1 MYAVVGCGECSTL
14 WVVEGRPETTTCPT
28 CETRHQY
35 EQLAKFAE
43 TDAADAAREARTAL
57 LADRSD
63 HAPDD
68 LDSFATLETRTEN
81 ERMDGAAY
89 LRESGVD
96 TDAATAAG
104 EHATSGPAAGSTSRL
119 DTVRNA
125 IQKLDQPTEAEVVSY
140 ATARDVP
147 AAFAERALER
157 LVRQGEAS
165 RTGGAYRLL

>member
-1 MYAVVGCGECSTL
+1 MYAVVGCGECSAL
-14 WVVEGRPETTTCPT
+14 WVVESRPETTTCPS
-28 CETRHQY
+28 CGARHRY
-35 EQLAKFAE
+35 ERLTKFAE

-68 LDSFATLETRTEN
+68 LDSFTTLETRAES
-81 ERMDGAAY
+81 ERMDETAY

-96 TDAATAAG
+96 AEAVTEAG
-104 EHATSGPAAGSTSRL
+104 EGATSGTNAGSASRL

-125 IQKLDQPTEAEVVSY
+125 VDELKRPTEEDVIAY
-140 ATARDVP
+140 ATARDVS
-147 AAFAERALER
+147 AEFAERTLDR

-165 RTGGAYRLL
+165 RNDGVYRLL

>member
-1 MYAVVGCGECSTL
+1 MYAVVGCGECSAL
-14 WVVEGRPETTTCPT
+14 WVVEGRPEATSCPS
-28 CETRHQY
+28 CGARHRY
-35 EQLAKFAE
+35 ERLAKFAE

-68 LDSFATLETRTEN
+68 LDSFTALETRTEN
-81 ERMDGAAY
+81 ERMDEAAY

-96 TDAATAAG
+96 ADAATEAG
-104 EHATSGPAAGSTSRL
+104 ERATTGAASTTTGRL

-125 IQKLDQPTEAEVVSY
+125 IDELDRPTEERVIAY
-140 ATARDVP
+140 ATARDVS

-165 RTGGAYRLL
+165 RTDGAYRLL

>member
-1 MYAVVGCGECSTL
+1 MYAVVGCGECSAL
-14 WVVEGRPETTTCPT
+14 WVVEGRPETTSCPS
-28 CETRHQY
+28 CGARHRY
-35 EQLAKFAE
+35 ERLAKFAE

-68 LDSFATLETRTEN
+68 LDSFTALETRTEN
-81 ERMDGAAY
+81 ERMDEAAY
-89 LRESGVD
+89 LRASGVD
-96 TDAATAAG
+96 PDAATEAG
-104 EHATSGPAAGSTSRL
+104 ERATSGAASTTTGRL

-125 IQKLDQPTEAEVVSY
+125 IDELDRPTEERVIAY
-140 ATARDVP
+140 ATARDVS

-165 RTGGAYRLL
+165 RTDGAYRLL